1 MKCRKGKSIV
11 KKYFLSSLF
20 FLFCI
25 FIFISNV
32 SGNSANLSGNSFSL
46 MLGDTSTLIDGELFQ
61 LLFTTYDGDRYSLPY
76 YYSSG
81 IIYYSR
87 ELKKVGSL
95 YKTDYY
101 TLFSD
106 YIDDYGEVSINLY
119 SGDSN
124 NNGIDDVC
132 EKSMSFYQSITGTWY
147 SQDGTSGAIGGT
159 MTKIAGYQQGSYTFN
174 IYNTEA
180 GTQSL
185 SGVYYVGTLSG
196 TISYNPSLHS
206 MVATFNTIFD
216 TETQGDPFTTTY
228 EIIDT
233 NHIRVNAMEDFPT
246 TIFTRNGNVY
256 TAIVTLLDGNTATF
270 WTDYETWY
278 ISIQDNNNS
287 DGDNVPDFSD
297 FCPEDPNKI
306 NLGICGCGVADTDID
321 GDGEADC
328 IDPDVDGDGFTNIAE
343 IQCGSDPANPN
354 SKCGRFLPFLML
366 LLD

>member
-1 MKCRKGKSIV
+1 
-11 KKYFLSSLF
+11 
-20 FLFCI
+20 
-25 FIFISNV
+25 
-32 SGNSANLSGNSFSL
+32 
-46 MLGDTSTLIDGELFQ
+46 
-61 LLFTTYDGDRYSLPY
+61 
-76 YYSSG
+76 
-81 IIYYSR
+81 
-87 ELKKVGSL
+87 
-95 YKTDYY
+95 
-101 TLFSD
+101 
-106 YIDDYGEVSINLY
+106 
-119 SGDSN
+119 
-124 NNGIDDVC
+124 
-132 EKSMSFYQSITGTWY
+132 MSFYQSITGTWY